1 MALRLSDL
9 TYSYKGGEKVLKGL
23 SLEVS
28 DGEIATL
35 LGRSGSGKTTV
46 LNLIAGFLRPDSGR
60 IEIDSKEISR
70 LMPGKRGIG
79 MVMQDLALFPNMT
92 ALQNVEYGLK
102 AQGIPSREAMK
113 RSSEILEGMGMAPLK
128 DRSVLQLSGG
138 ERQRVAL
145 ARSLVYRPKLL
156 LMDEP
161 LSALDPSLRE
171 GLRREVKRVLH
182 DSGTTTLYVTHDRT
196 EALSISDR
204 VHIIDGGRIIESGH
218 PRDIYRRPRT
228 VKGAAFM
235 GVSTPIPAISKGDD
249 NLMTPFGNVRS
260 RGESPGFFGYRP
272 ENVEWSDPGDAL
284 KIRGKVVSCEFRG
297 RDYNIEVRTDDG
309 IFSGLSER
317 PIPVESIVSMFIKK
331 GDLFV
336 LR

>member
-9 TYSYKGGEKVLKGL
+9 TYSYKGGEEVLKGL

-35 LGRSGSGKTTV
+35 LGRSGSGKTTI

-60 IEIDSKEISR
+60 IEMDSKEISR

-92 ALQNVEYGLK
+92 VLQNVEYGLK
-102 AQGIPSREAMK
+102 ARGIPGREATK
-113 RSSEILEGMGMAPLK
+113 RSSEMLDGMGMAPLK
-128 DRSVLQLSGG
+128 DRSVLKLSGG

-145 ARSLVYRPKLL
+145 ARSLVYRPRLL

-171 GLRREVKRVLH
+171 DLRKDVKRILH

-204 VHIIDGGRIIESGH
+204 VHIIEGGRIIESGH
-218 PRDIYRRPRT
+218 PMDIYRSPRT

-235 GVSTPIPAISKGDD
+235 GVSTPIPSISKGKDRS
-249 NLMTPFGNVRS
+249 MTPFGSVRS
-260 RGESPGFFGYRP
+260 MGESSGCLGYRP
-272 ENVEWSDPGDAL
+272 ENVEWCDPGDAL
-284 KIRGKVVSCEFRG
+284 EIRGKVVSCEFRG
-297 RDYNIEVRTDDG
+297 RDYNIDVRTDKG

-317 PIPVESIVSMFIKK
+317 PIPVESIVSMFIRR